1 MTDYAELKRLAEA
14 CPQNDPLRLV
24 DYSGTW
30 YLRNTAGTVFEVR
43 RNSSFPEFKAVNE
56 AYGRLVESAS
66 PAAILALLN
75 ELQNL
80 RTVQRASFN
89 ASGQIKAAA
98 SELGFNPAQEK
109 GALEYLIGL
118 AREVTG
124 LREKCARLEEDNEAM
139 WENPGDLL

>member
-1 MTDYAELKRLAEA
+1 MIDYTELKRAAEVA
-14 CPQNDPLRLV
+14 NPRL
-24 DYSGTW
+24 DSW
-30 YLRNTAGTVFEVR
+30 STAESLMDVFDLETANFV
-43 RNSSFPEFKAVNE
+43 A
-56 AYGRLVESAS
+56 AAS
-66 PAAILALLN
+66 PPTVLALLN

-98 SELGFNPAQEK
+98 SELGFNPAQEE

>member
-14 CPQNDPLRLV
+14 TEPVAWYHPESHGLR
-24 DYSGTW
+24 SITGAEE
-30 YLRNTAGTVFEVR
+30 RAFI
-43 RNSSFPEFKAVNE
+43 
-56 AYGRLVESAS
+56 SAAN

-98 SELGFNPAQEK
+98 SELGFNPAQEE